1 MKPNVFFLIID
12 AFRNDEFRKFCR
24 LHPTSNLNKLVSK
37 GNYFS
42 QTVSSADATLLSL
55 ASIFTGLYPFK
66 TGIKSEKLN
75 KLNSNVTTFFDF
87 LKLENYNCYG
97 YNPTVVNLANLLPTF
112 ENDDSAIESSPALT
126 RGLGEKLLQN
136 LDKLKEPW
144 LIFVHSTDLHDPIII
159 PKEFD
164 QNDFGS
170 NQYERQISAIDNQ
183 LGKILKKI
191 DFAKTLVV
199 ITADHGTYLKQMNVD
214 NKNINFEDNI
224 KTEILQKEISKKIPA
239 FLGPLKDKIFFS
251 TVERRRK
258 SKLKKIENIPLEPY
272 QRRNLTSEKFN
283 TEHYLFDELVMVPL
297 LFAGYSCNQKKMI
310 DNQVRTVDIFP
321 TLLKILGIKFDENS
335 RDGRSL
341 VSLMNGKNCDE
352 LEACME
358 SNPLIQIK
366 SNDVIG
372 IRTSTYKYFRDVNES
387 TKRVNLYDLV
397 NDPFENINIAERNPE
412 VVKEFEM
419 RLQIILNQD
428 VNLLIN
434 EDDESSEAI
443 SNELKKMG
451 YT

>member
-12 AFRNDEFRKFCR
+12 AFRNDEFRKFCE

-55 ASIFTGLYPFK
+55 TSIFTGLYPFK

-112 ENDDSAIESSPALT
+112 ENDDSAIESSPTLT
-126 RGLGEKLLQN
+126 KGLGEKLLQN

-144 LIFVHSTDLHDPIII
+144 IIFVHSTDLHDPIII

-164 QNDFGS
+164 LDDFGS

-191 DFAKTLVV
+191 DFEKTLVV

-239 FLGPLKDKIFFS
+239 FLSPLKDKIFFS

-258 SKLKKIENIPLEPY
+258 SKLKKIENISLEPY

-372 IRTSTYKYFRDVNES
+372 IRTSNYKYFRDVNES
-387 TKRVNLYDLV
+387 TKRVHLYDLV

-412 VVKEFEM
+412 IVKEFEIK
-419 RLQIILNQD
+419 LQIILND
-428 VNLLIN
+428 GPNLSIN
-434 EDDESSEAI
+434 ENDEDSEAI
-443 SNELKKMG
+443 FDELKKLG
-451 YT
+451 YK